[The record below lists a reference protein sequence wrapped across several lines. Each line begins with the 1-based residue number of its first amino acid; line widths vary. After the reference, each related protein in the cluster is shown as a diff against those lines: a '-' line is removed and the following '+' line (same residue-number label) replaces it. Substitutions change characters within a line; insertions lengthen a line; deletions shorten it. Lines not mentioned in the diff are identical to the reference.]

1 MREHRSAQD
10 YAFEALHRVYFYDA
24 WRAQP
29 VLDAIGSDLILPPT
43 RPFRAWLLLASA
55 KSTS

>member
-1 MREHRSAQD
+1 MREQRSAQD

-29 VLDAIGSDLILPPT
+29 VLDAIGSDLILH
-43 RPFRAWLLLASA
+43 RDQAF
-55 KSTS
+55 